1 MVNDDWITVKDGCEL
16 TGYANQ
22 YLRRLLREK
31 AVEAKKFGHVWMVS
45 RQSLMAYYTAAQEQ
59 KDNRYR
65 PKSSE

>member
-1 MVNDDWITVKDGCEL
+1 MAEDWITVKDACEL

-22 YLRRLLREK
+22 YLRRLLRESV
-31 AVEAKKFGHVWMVS
+31 VEAKKFGHVWMVS
-45 RQSLMAYYTAAQEQ
+45 RQSLMTYYTEAQEQ